1 MLLNVHSY
9 YSLRY
14 GTLSVSDLVDS
25 IVENGYS
32 EAVLTDINN
41 SSGCLEFVKA
51 SQEKGLRA
59 LVGMEFKETNVHF
72 IAIAKNE
79 EGFREIN
86 ELRSACNLEQK
97 PLPKRPVFEQ
107 VFVVYPLG
115 KMSLP
120 ALRPYEFIGIPPH
133 ALNKL
138 VSVPRSYFSR
148 MVVLQSLT
156 FKDAHGFK
164 IHQKLRAV
172 GETKLLSQLQPNDTG
187 HPSDYLIP
195 QNKLLER
202 FEAYPD
208 LIENTRK
215 LLAACSFSFNF
226 KEHKNKKTFTHST
239 EEDKRLLEKLA
250 WEGFAQRYGSDNQV
264 ARARVEKE
272 LKIITELNFN
282 AYFLI
287 AWDIIRF
294 SMSKGIYHVGRGSGA
309 NSIVSYCIHI
319 TDVDPIELDL
329 YFERFLNPK
338 RKSPPDFDID
348 YSWKDRD
355 LIYHYIFRKYGKR
368 HAALLGTMNTFKDS
382 SIIRELGKIYG
393 LPKVDIDRM
402 VDEPNS
408 PLNTSELCQTV
419 LSYYESIADFPN
431 IRSIHAGGILIT
443 EQPITCFVALD
454 LPPKG
459 FPTVQFDMY
468 TAEDVGIDKLDILS
482 QRGIG
487 HIKEAAELILENRG
501 ETVDV
506 CDIERFK
513 RDPKINAY
521 LKQGDSI
528 GCFYIESPAMRGLLK
543 KLKCS
548 DYLTLVAA
556 SSIIRPGVAKS
567 GMMRAY
573 ISRFHDP
580 SSTDYLHPMMEEQL
594 RETFGVMVYQE
605 DVLKIGHHFGGLD
618 LADADVL
625 RRMMSGKGRNRKHLE
640 EIEDKFFGHT
650 KAMGYHPDVA
660 REVWRQIESF
670 AGYSF
675 SKAHSASYAV
685 ESYQSLFLKTYY
697 PVEFMVAVIN
707 NFGGFYQRW
716 VYINEAK
723 KLGGTIHLPCVN
735 HSKYFTCVYGK
746 DIYLGFVH
754 LRSLEQKLAEDLEKE
769 RKRHGPFR
777 SLEDFVLRTSP
788 GIEQLSL
795 LIRIDAFR
803 DLGQNKKNLLWE
815 AHSLLGSKKKEE
827 ETTYLFSEPARSY
840 ALPQFQT
847 DPIEN
852 AYDEMELLGF
862 SVSVSEFEL
871 LRSSFRGEVMAKDL
885 IKHVG
890 QMVRMVGNYVT
901 TKPVRTVKGSLM
913 AFGTFLDVNGDFFD
927 TTHFPPSLAS
937 YPFKGRGCYLLLGK
951 VVEEFGF
958 PSIEVEKIAKLPI
971 KGNPKAE

>member
-1 MLLNVHSY
+1 MILNVHSY

-14 GTLSVSDLVDS
+14 GTLSVPELVDYLIS
-25 IVENGYS
+25 HGYT

-51 SQEKGLRA
+51 AGEKGLRA
-59 LVGMEFKETNVHF
+59 LVGMEFKEEKTHY
-72 IAIAKNE
+72 IAIAQNE

-86 ELRSACNLEQK
+86 ELRSYCNLEQK
-97 PLPKRPVFEQ
+97 PLPKRPVFQ
-107 VFVVYPLG
+107 QAFVVYPPG
-115 KMSLP
+115 KMNLS
-120 ALRPYEFIGIPPH
+120 ALQPNEFIGIPPH

-138 VSVPRSYFSR
+138 VSIPRQYFNKL
-148 MVVLQSLT
+148 VILQSLT
-156 FKDAHGFK
+156 FRDGKGYE
-164 IHQKLRAV
+164 IHRKLRAV
-172 GETKLLSQLQPNDTG
+172 GETKLLSQLQPEDTG

-195 QNKLLER
+195 QNRLLER
-202 FEAYPD
+202 FEAYPE
-208 LIENTRK
+208 LVENTRK
-215 LLAACSFSFNF
+215 LLSDCRFTFDF
-226 KEHKNKKTFTHST
+226 KEHKNKKTFTHSV

-272 LKIITELNFN
+272 LRIITELNFN

-309 NSIVSYCIHI
+309 NSIVSYCIRI

-355 LIYHYIFRKYGKR
+355 LIHHYIFRKYGRR

-408 PLNTSELCQTV
+408 PLNNTELCQTI
-419 LSYYESIADFPN
+419 LSYYQSIADFPN
-431 IRSIHAGGILIT
+431 IRSIHAGGVLIT
-443 EQPITCFVALD
+443 EKPITCFVALD

-468 TAEDVGIDKLDILS
+468 TAEDVGLDKLDILS

-487 HIKEAAELILENRG
+487 HIKEAVEIILENRS
-501 ETVDV
+501 EEVDV
-506 CDIERFK
+506 FDVERFK
-513 RDPKINAY
+513 RDAKINAY

-543 KLKCS
+543 KLHCS

-580 SSTDYLHPMMEEQL
+580 GSTVYLHPVMEEQL
-594 RETFGVMVYQE
+594 RETYGVMVYQE

-625 RRMMSGKGRNRKHLE
+625 RRMMSGKGRNKKHLE
-640 EIEDKFFGHT
+640 EIEDKFFGNT
-650 KAMGYHPDVA
+650 RAKGYDPNVA

-716 VYINEAK
+716 VYINEAR
-723 KLGGTIHLPCVN
+723 KLGATIHLPCVN
-735 HSKYFTCVYGK
+735 HSRYFTCVYGK
-746 DIYLGFVH
+746 EVYLGFVH
-754 LRSLEQKLAEDLEKE
+754 LRSLEQKLAEELEKE
-769 RKRHGPFR
+769 RRLHGPFR
-777 SLEDFVLRTSP
+777 SLEDFVLRIRP
-788 GIEQLSL
+788 GIEQLCL

-815 AHSLLGSKKKEE
+815 AHSLLGARKKEE
-827 ETTYLFSEPARSY
+827 VRDVLFSEPAQTY
-840 ALPQFQT
+840 TLPDFHT
-847 DPIEN
+847 NAIEN

-862 SVSVSEFEL
+862 TVSVSEFDL
-871 LRSSFRGEVMAKDL
+871 LVTRFRGEVMARDL
-885 IKHVG
+885 MKHLG
-890 QMVRMVGNYVT
+890 KMVRMVGNYVT
-901 TKPVRTVKGSLM
+901 NKPVRTAKGSLM
-913 AFGTFLDVNGDFFD
+913 AFGTFLDANGDFFD
-927 TTHFPPSLAS
+927 TTHFPPSLAE

-958 PSIEVEKIAKLPI
+958 PSVEVEKMAKLPI
-971 KGNPKAE
+971 RGNPKV